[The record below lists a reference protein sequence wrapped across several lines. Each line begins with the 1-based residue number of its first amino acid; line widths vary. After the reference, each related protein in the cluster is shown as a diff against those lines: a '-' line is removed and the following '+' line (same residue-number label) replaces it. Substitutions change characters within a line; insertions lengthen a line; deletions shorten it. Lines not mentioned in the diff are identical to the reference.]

1 MKNEYSLKKI
11 FNRYCTKGDPIS
23 IQTSDFITIKD
34 VHEIVA
40 KASIQTTN
48 KDIVSAIAMSKMTYV
63 HDENV

>member
-1 MKNEYSLKKI
+1 
-11 FNRYCTKGDPIS
+11 
-23 IQTSDFITIKD
+23 